1 MDLHA
6 LRQFLVIARLEHLS
20 RAAEQ
25 LRVAQPSLSRTIA
38 RLEAELGAPL
48 FDRGGRLRL
57 NESGRLFRDHV
68 ERALGE
74 LEEGRRAVAEAAREG
89 IGGVRLAS
97 ETFLTVTGPLGAY
110 KQAHPGIDVQLHQM
124 AAAEMHRAL
133 HAREID
139 LCVASQ
145 PISGDG
151 LDSVRLH
158 DEQVWLAAPPDH
170 PLAARS
176 SVAVEELRDEPFVIA
191 RPGHW
196 QRHLLDHLFAAANL
210 TPRIVCEGD
219 EAGRHGGPGRRRGG
233 FHPDPCHGP
242 YRRHGQ
248 PGRLDRR
255 RRPVLPPHPHPAQ
268 QVGKPP
274 VHGGAT
280 DAHHPRDVAVEHHGR
295 ASAALRPGL
304 GARALLARR
313 SPSVY
318 AHFMPEAGSK
328 GRTAMDGLLG
338 KNLGLQGRMEG

>member
-20 RAAEQ
+20 RAAEE

-74 LEEGRRAVAEAAREG
+74 LEEGQRAVAEAAREG
-89 IGGVRLAS
+89 VGGVRLAS

-110 KQAHPGIDVQLHQM
+110 KQAHPDIDVQLHQM

-139 LCVASQ
+139 LCVTSQ
-145 PISGDG
+145 PIPGDG
-151 LDSVRLH
+151 LESVHLH

-170 PLAARS
+170 PLAARD
-176 SVAVEELRDEPFVIA
+176 SVTVEELRDEPFVIS

-196 QRHLLDHLFAAANL
+196 QRRLLDHLFAAANL
-210 TPRIVCEGD
+210 TPRIVCQGD
-219 EAGRHGGPGRRRGG
+219 EPAATAALVGAGMGLTLVPAVARTADLSMPVAWIAIDAPSCRRTLTLHSRSG
-233 FHPDPCHGP
+233 
-242 YRRHGQ
+242 
-248 PGRLDRR
+248 GRLSTAARLMHTTLASWSWSTAAER
-255 RRPVLPPHPHPAQ
+255 Q
-268 QVGKPP
+268 
-274 VHGGAT
+274 
-280 DAHHPRDVAVEHHGR
+280 PR
-295 ASAALRPGL
+295 
-304 GARALLARR
+304 
-313 SPSVY
+313 
-318 AHFMPEAGSK
+318 
-328 GRTAMDGLLG
+328 
-338 KNLGLQGRMEG
+338 